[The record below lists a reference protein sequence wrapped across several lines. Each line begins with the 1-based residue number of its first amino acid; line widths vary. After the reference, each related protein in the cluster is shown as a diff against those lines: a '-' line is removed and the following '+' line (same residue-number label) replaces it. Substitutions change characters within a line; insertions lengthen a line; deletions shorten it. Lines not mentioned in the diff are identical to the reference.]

1 MWGARVTCIT
11 LIWLNFDRIQLVSFV
26 LCMLYLQGFPTNI
39 FPTFFFIE
47 MIFGKQRWSTS
58 TRKAGKHETNTLPCT
73 QSWIFKE
80 GMSWHML
87 DVWCRQGT
95 KISRGYFTPI
105 WRHFYQCKLDYYS
118 GGSKRYFTMGYGT
131 CDLVRFPMVP
141 LEKPNFFLTDCWH
154 NFHLGLAKHFLASS
168 FVCAIERL
176 NSFPATSVESR
187 FDFLTQDFAD
197 FCKLKNIHAYMK
209 EISRETCSFPS
220 SKACPVGRWSK
231 GVVASQWMAYLE
243 NYCDRFVVN
252 KTDDPVMLTIV
263 LGQNIQYRKSFH
275 FLFQLPHGFVLN
287 GLMGPL
293 VWWWKWCFLR
303 PNLWWQ
309 WT

>member
-1 MWGARVTCIT
+1 MVNKGDLPALAKLANMKRTHSHVPRAGSSKKACLGICWMC
-11 LIWLNFDRIQLVSFV
+11 D
-26 LCMLYLQGFPTNI
+26 
-39 FPTFFFIE
+39 
-47 MIFGKQRWSTS
+47 
-58 TRKAGKHETNTLPCT
+58 AGKEPRFPGDTSHPYEDTSINASWTTTVAGPNGTLPWDT
-73 QSWIFKE
+73 EPVI
-80 GMSWHML
+80 L
-87 DVWCRQGT
+87 
-95 KISRGYFTPI
+95 
-105 WRHFYQCKLDYYS
+105 S
-118 GGSKRYFTMGYGT
+118 G
-131 CDLVRFPMVP
+131 LPMVP

-197 FCKLKNIHAYMK
+197 FCRLKNIHAYMK

-275 FLFQLPHGFVLN
+275 FLFQLPHGFVFN

-293 VWWWKWCFLR
+293 VW
-303 PNLWWQ
+303 
-309 WT
+309 

>member
-1 MWGARVTCIT
+1 
-11 LIWLNFDRIQLVSFV
+11 
-26 LCMLYLQGFPTNI
+26 MLYLQGFPTNI
-39 FPTFFFIE
+39 FPTFFRFFFIE
-47 MIFGKQRWSTS
+47 MIFGKGDLPALAKLANMKRTHSHVPRAGSSKKACLGICWMCD
-58 TRKAGKHETNTLPCT
+58 AGKEPRFPGDTSHPYEDTSINASWTTTVAGPNGTLPWDT
-73 QSWIFKE
+73 EPVI
-80 GMSWHML
+80 L
-87 DVWCRQGT
+87 
-95 KISRGYFTPI
+95 
-105 WRHFYQCKLDYYS
+105 S
-118 GGSKRYFTMGYGT
+118 G
-131 CDLVRFPMVP
+131 LPMVP

-197 FCKLKNIHAYMK
+197 FCRLKNIHAYMK

-293 VWWWKWCFLR
+293 VW
-303 PNLWWQ
+303 
-309 WT
+309 